1 MHGAQHDRSGEK
13 NIVVGQTQR
22 HITLQQRCNSTPDF
36 SMALD
41 DKNEGTEFNMTKQ
54 GLERESSGKS
64 NKIIKG
70 LEGFT
75 YEED

>member
-1 MHGAQHDRSGEK
+1 
-13 NIVVGQTQR
+13 
-22 HITLQQRCNSTPDF
+22 
-36 SMALD
+36 MALD

-54 GLERESSGKS
+54 GLERESSGKG